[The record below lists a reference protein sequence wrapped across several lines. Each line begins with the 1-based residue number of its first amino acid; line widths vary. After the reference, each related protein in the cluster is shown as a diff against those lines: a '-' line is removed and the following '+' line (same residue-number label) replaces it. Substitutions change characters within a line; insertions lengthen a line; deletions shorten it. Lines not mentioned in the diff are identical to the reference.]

1 MKILLD
7 TCIWGGVI
15 EALKVSGHD
24 VIWAGAWDVDPGDD
38 EILAHAHQEGR
49 VLVTLDKY
57 FGELAVVR
65 DQPHA
70 GIVRLVNWSALQQAS
85 ICLSVLSRYTAELQ
99 AAPSSRWTQDVFACV
114 HPIPLLNRH
123 DKSFIPNRLDLR
135 IGLNTVHLA

>member
-7 TCIWGGVI
+7 TCIWGGAL
-15 EALKVSGHD
+15 EALKAAGHD

-49 VLVTLDKY
+49 VLVTLDKD

-85 ICLSVLSRYTAELQ
+85 ICLSVLARYAAELQ
-99 AAPSSRWTQDVFACV
+99 TGAIITADPGRIRVRPPNPAPES
-114 HPIPLLNRH
+114 P
-123 DKSFIPNRLDLR
+123 
-135 IGLNTVHLA
+135 